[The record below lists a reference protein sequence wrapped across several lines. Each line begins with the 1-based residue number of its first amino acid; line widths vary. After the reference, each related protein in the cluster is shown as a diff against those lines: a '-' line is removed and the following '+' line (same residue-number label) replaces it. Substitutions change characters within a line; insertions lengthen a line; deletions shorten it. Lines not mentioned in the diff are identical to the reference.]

1 VPKDDNI
8 CYIHKMAFQKYIIEE
23 PVPFAGIIKFV
34 EYKCPVCQS
43 KPDYIEEYTIE

>member
-1 VPKDDNI
+1 MSKDVEL
-8 CYIHKMAFQKYIIEE
+8 CYIHKMALQENIVEE